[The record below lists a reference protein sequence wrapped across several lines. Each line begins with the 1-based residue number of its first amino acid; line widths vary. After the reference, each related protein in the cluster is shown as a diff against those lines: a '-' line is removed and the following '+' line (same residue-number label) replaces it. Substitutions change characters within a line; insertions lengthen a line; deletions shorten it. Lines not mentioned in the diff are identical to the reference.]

1 MGLSRQ
7 SICLSIY
14 LFDCLPFTLYASITF
29 PDKVLEVLRNI
40 LNRRGGVLGRRG
52 GVLGRRGGVLERR
65 DRILA

>member
-14 LFDCLPFTLYASITF
+14 LFDCLPFTLYVSITLQ
-29 PDKVLEVLRNI
+29 DRVLEVLGSI

-52 GVLGRRGGVLERR
+52 DVLGRRVRT
-65 DRILA
+65 